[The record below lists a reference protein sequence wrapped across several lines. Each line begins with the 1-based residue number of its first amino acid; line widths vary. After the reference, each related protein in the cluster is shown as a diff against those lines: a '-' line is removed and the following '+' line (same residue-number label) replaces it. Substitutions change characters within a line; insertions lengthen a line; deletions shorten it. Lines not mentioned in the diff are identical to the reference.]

1 MKLKR
6 LLNALT
12 IATLLTGL
20 LMLGGQPTFAASRDT
35 PVQKAVKASVFIVM
49 LDEKGDMLGSGS
61 GSILTTDGMI
71 LSNFHV
77 VGDLDTKKLNNSKGL
92 IAIGVLD
99 DPTEPPVVNYLAQVV
114 QVDSDLD
121 LSVSCIISDLKNRP
135 LKNVTFPAVP
145 IGDADQLFLG
155 DNITVI
161 GFPGIG
167 FGESGDTP
175 SLTFSKGSVA
185 GFESKDK
192 VKIWIKTDAATGP
205 GDSGAMVVNDDGEII
220 GVHTQGWSDA
230 KSAARLSAER
240 PINRAYN
247 LIKKA
252 QASGCSGSVP
262 TTTTAPTPTPSSV
275 STGNASIG
283 AITFAED
290 VDKNNKPIRPNTVF
304 KTGLSAVSAV
314 FNFSN
319 MKNNLNWAPI
329 WYLDGEAVINKSYK
343 WDAGA
348 SGTQARTLSSKSSL
362 PDGAYRLEIVVEG
375 KTLQK
380 GSFTIGSTTTPS
392 KPSNGSGV
400 EVTGTIIDAD
410 TKKPIAG
417 AAFIVLQPGI
427 TYDAWDG
434 GQESILTYAVADKRG
449 AFQLPDLIPRGDS
462 YTIVAGAKGYN
473 DNYEDDVAVD
483 DSTPDSVDL
492 NLTLQKP

>member
-6 LLNALT
+6 LLNAVV
-12 IATLLTGL
+12 IATLLTSL
-20 LMLGGQPTFAASRDT
+20 LMLGGQPTFAAGRDT
-35 PVQKAVKASVFIVM
+35 PVQKAIKASVFIVM
-49 LDEKGDMLGSGS
+49 LDNDGEMIGSGS

-71 LSNFHV
+71 LSNYHV
-77 VGDLDTKKLNNSKGL
+77 VGDLQTKKLNNSKGL

-114 QVDSDLD
+114 QVDPELD
-121 LSVSCIISDLKNRP
+121 LSVSCIVSDLKNRP
-135 LKNVTFPAVP
+135 VKNVAFPTVP
-145 IGDADQLFLG
+145 MGDADELFLG
-155 DNITVI
+155 DDITVI

-205 GDSGAMVVNDDGEII
+205 GDSGAMVVNEAGEII
-220 GVHTQGWSDA
+220 GVHTQGWSDP

-252 QASGCSGSVP
+252 QASGCSGGVP
-262 TTTTAPTPTPSSV
+262 TTNPTPAP
-275 STGNASIG
+275 TGNAGSATIG

-290 VDKNNKPIRPNTVF
+290 VDKNNKPIKPATAF
-304 KTGLSAVSAV
+304 KSGVSEVNAV
-314 FNFSN
+314 FTFSN

-329 WYLDGEAVINKSYK
+329 WYLDDEAVINKSYK

-375 KTLQK
+375 KVLQK
-380 GSFTIGSTTTPS
+380 GSFAIGSATPPD
-392 KPSNGSGV
+392 KPSTGDGV

-410 TKKPIAG
+410 TKKPIVG
-417 AAFIVLQPGI
+417 AVFAVLNPGL
-427 TYDAWDG
+427 TYDSWDG
-434 GQESILTYAVADKRG
+434 GDDGIFTYALTDKRG
-449 AFQLPDLIPRGDS
+449 QFQLPDLLPRGES
-462 YTIVAGAKGYN
+462 YTIIAGAKGYD
-473 DNYEDDVAVD
+473 DNYEDDVAVSD
-483 DSTPDSVDL
+483 DTPDSVDL
-492 NLTLQKP
+492 ELTLQKP